1 MKKYVCLVC
10 GFVYDEELGD
20 PENGIAPGTK
30 FEDLPEDYVCP
41 LCGVGKEEFEVQ
53 EKKITPI
60 NLGVLILIFSR

>member
-10 GFVYDEELGD
+10 GFVYDEEVGD
-20 PENGIAPGTK
+20 PDNGIAPGTK

-53 EKKITPI
+53 E
-60 NLGVLILIFSR
+60 